1 MSAIYQDQEFT
12 ISEQDLAQVEQ
23 ELNSSDD
30 YQSLIVS
37 ESSFDAPINKY
48 EDEQYSD
55 VENYLLSLETRW
67 DDVKPLSPEEEQE
80 WLEYENE
87 KMESD
92 ILEQSENQYL

>member
-12 ISEQDLAQVEQ
+12 ITEQDLAQVEQ
-23 ELNSSDD
+23 ELNPLDD
-30 YQSLIVS
+30 YQSPIIS
-37 ESSFDAPINKY
+37 ESSFNAPINKY

-87 KMESD
+87 RLESD
-92 ILEQSENQYL
+92 LLESEENYL